1 MTPGEAVHIHSPVS
15 FLNGHE
21 LMIITMMI
29 LDYIIVFMILSMG
42 TSSMKLKPGKSQN
55 LVEWSVT
62 YICNYA
68 DDLIGKK
75 EARRFYPLF
84 VMLFFYIFVGNLL
97 GLVPGLVSPT
107 SMLSV
112 TVALAV
118 IVFVYEWVS
127 GIAKNGPI
135 NYLRHYAG
143 GPGIPAALKPF
154 MFFVEL
160 LSDISRPLSL
170 SFRLF
175 GNILAKE
182 ILLGVLIVLVL
193 LFWPS
198 VTTNGISAF
207 LAGFSFILRPL
218 IIILGVLVS
227 LIQAAV
233 FTLLAMIYIAGAVA
247 AHEEH

>member
-1 MTPGEAVHIHSPVS
+1 MGESLHLTVTLP
-15 FLNGHE
+15 FLGTHATMIV
-21 LMIITMMI
+21 LMML
-29 LDYIIVFMILSMG
+29 LDYIIVFAILALG
-42 TSSMKLKPGKSQN
+42 TFNLKLRPSGRQN
-55 LVEWSVT
+55 LVEWSVSF
-62 YICNYA
+62 ICNYA
-68 DDLIGKK
+68 DDIIGKK
-75 EARRFYPLF
+75 EAQRFYPLF
-84 VMLFFYIFVGNLL
+84 VMLFFYIFIGNLL
-97 GLVPGLVSPT
+97 GLIPGLISPT

-112 TVALAV
+112 TAALAI

-127 GIAKNGPI
+127 GIAKQGPI
-135 NYLRHYAG
+135 NYLKHYAG
-143 GPGIPAALKPF
+143 GEGIPTALKPF
-154 MFFVEL
+154 MFFVEI

-170 SFRLF
+170 AFRLF

-193 LFWPS
+193 LFWPT

-207 LAGFSFILRPL
+207 LAGFSFVLRPL

-227 LIQAAV
+227 LIQASV

>member
-84 VMLFFYIFVGNLL
+84 VMLFFYIFVG
-97 GLVPGLVSPT
+97 
-107 SMLSV
+107 
-112 TVALAV
+112 
-118 IVFVYEWVS
+118 
-127 GIAKNGPI
+127 
-135 NYLRHYAG
+135 
-143 GPGIPAALKPF
+143 
-154 MFFVEL
+154 
-160 LSDISRPLSL
+160 
-170 SFRLF
+170 
-175 GNILAKE
+175 
-182 ILLGVLIVLVL
+182 
-193 LFWPS
+193 
-198 VTTNGISAF
+198 
-207 LAGFSFILRPL
+207 
-218 IIILGVLVS
+218 
-227 LIQAAV
+227 
-233 FTLLAMIYIAGAVA
+233 
-247 AHEEH
+247 